1 MKEYTTV
8 DVERGLAF
16 HGGARSSI
24 STCLND
30 LSREGWEVV
39 ACLPSFNVDGT
50 IILEREKA
58 EDIHQKNA
66 RAAFE
71 AHEAEKY
78 DGERQNGEYATPN
91 VVDLVNELTEEADS
105 ETSWLEEKEKEESND
120 GEE

>member
-8 DVERGLAF
+8 AVERGLAL
-16 HGGARSSI
+16 HGGVRSSI
-24 STCLND
+24 STMLND
-30 LSREGWEVV
+30 LSSEGWEVV
-39 ACLPSFNVDGT
+39 QCLPSFDIDGYV
-50 IILEREKA
+50 ILEREQVPVPLV
-58 EDIHQKNA
+58 EETRMIPKNP

-78 DGERQNGEYATPN
+78 DGERQNGEHSTGR
-91 VVDLVNELTEEADS
+91 